1 MCVSRM
7 SRDGQEVRLV
17 MKQKVI
23 HKKPPVLP
31 QELDEDQIQPGWPD
45 TDGLSGEG
53 AESALAHL
61 RDQENKR
68 IDRPH
73 KGE

>member
-1 MCVSRM
+1 M
-7 SRDGQEVRLV
+7 LA

-23 HKKPPVLP
+23 RKKPPALP
-31 QELDEDQIQPGWPD
+31 KELDEDQVQPGWPD

-61 RDQENKR
+61 RDQEKKR
-68 IDRPH
+68 IDRSDR
-73 KGE
+73 GE

>member
-1 MCVSRM
+1 M
-7 SRDGQEVRLV
+7 SSTAMTHLSL
-17 MKQKVI
+17 MKPQVTR
-23 HKKPPVLP
+23 KKPPLHK
-31 QELDEDQIQPGWPD
+31 ELDEDPVQPGWPD

-68 IDRPH
+68 IDRAD

>member
-7 SRDGQEVRLV
+7 SPTARTLLPV
-17 MKQKVI
+17 MKTVI
-23 HKKPPVLP
+23 RKKPQALHK
-31 QELDEDQIQPGWPD
+31 ELDDDELPPAWPD

-68 IDRPH
+68 IDRSG
-73 KGE
+73 KDE

>member
-1 MCVSRM
+1 
-7 SRDGQEVRLV
+7 
-17 MKQKVI
+17 MKPIATRNKRPI
-23 HKKPPVLP
+23 DAN
-31 QELDEDQIQPGWPD
+31 ELDDEDQERVGWPD

-68 IDRPH
+68 IDRSG

>member
-1 MCVSRM
+1 M
-7 SRDGQEVRLV
+7 LA

-23 HKKPPVLP
+23 RKKPPALHK
-31 QELDEDQIQPGWPD
+31 ELDEDQVQPGWPD

-61 RDQENKR
+61 RDQEKKR
-68 IDRPH
+68 IDRSD